1 MSWQRLL
8 SVAPTAH
15 LRDQTEGMANL
26 PGIEASTAS
35 YREGM
40 RGAYHKDLR
49 WRTVR
54 MVGNLY
60 GAAYCEKDLAA
71 LNGLLVISGAHRA
84 PIRAVAGYR
93 PGQIPSPGPLLR

>member
-1 MSWQRLL
+1 
-8 SVAPTAH
+8 
-15 LRDQTEGMANL
+15 
-26 PGIEASTAS
+26 
-35 YREGM
+35 
-40 RGAYHKDLR
+40 
-49 WRTVR
+49 